1 MDTEQIATALRLMVG
16 GDTEVSRYRDPT
28 INEDYFVQLRLSEKD
43 RGDLGTISRLLRL
56 AAGRRAGPDRA
67 SSGSTTS
74 CRSRPGF
81 TASRI
86 DRSDRQ
92 REVRLRAVVLPGFG
106 QADRIAALRGAVAE
120 MKLAPGYTH
129 RGLRSR
135 QGAGEDL
142 HRVPLGVPA
151 LGRSSCT

>member
-1 MDTEQIATALRLMVG
+1 MVG

-43 RGDLGTISRLLRL
+43 RGDLTTISRLYVSRQDVP
-56 AAGRRAGPDRA
+56 AGPTNLVRLDNLVRIA
-67 SSGSTTS
+67 
-74 CRSRPGF
+74 PGF

-120 MKLAPGYTH
+120 MKLRARLHAARSPVAP
-129 RGLRSR
+129 RSSR
-135 QGAGEDL
+135 RPSPSSSGCSCS
-142 HRVPLGVPA
+142 R
-151 LGRSSCT
+151 RSSCT